1 MCRLL
6 GHGLVRMTVPSGTI
20 SAWKMQV
27 ASTKNPSLGG
37 VRIVVGRTGM
47 ADLSG
52 GGSGIS
58 VTNAG
63 SKVYLNSN
71 ASSRPKNLGNESDSV
86 DELES
91 DDDDDIIIY
100 HSDFNSCSNKIKTWQ
115 YAYAY
120 ISCTKQRNAWMPSM
134 TFMKKSNGNEREKK
148 FMKNKHNN
156 NHSMKSETRM
166 EYFTY
171 SEVVF
176 SLCTVFS
183 ILMHASIAPSDP
195 FALHNRLIFSS
206 FMRNASIN
214 GVHL

>member
-1 MCRLL
+1 
-6 GHGLVRMTVPSGTI
+6 MTVPSGTI

-58 VTNAG
+58 ITNAG

-71 ASSRPKNLGNESDSV
+71 ASSATVGDALPKNLGNESDS
-86 DELES
+86 ELES
-91 DDDDDIIIY
+91 DDDDDIIIIY

-120 ISCTKQRNAWMPSM
+120 ISCNNINNTKQQNAWMPST
-134 TFMKKSNGNEREKK
+134 TFMKK
-148 FMKNKHNN
+148 
-156 NHSMKSETRM
+156 
-166 EYFTY
+166 
-171 SEVVF
+171 
-176 SLCTVFS
+176 
-183 ILMHASIAPSDP
+183 
-195 FALHNRLIFSS
+195 
-206 FMRNASIN
+206 
-214 GVHL
+214 